1 MIVVDGVVVVAVAV
15 AEDGSGADSA
25 DAIDPSEWN
34 DDDDGMV
41 SDAWRDRDRER
52 EAGADHG
59 AEE

>member
-1 MIVVDGVVVVAVAV
+1 MIVVDGVVVFVAV

-25 DAIDPSEWN
+25 DAIDTSEWN

-52 EAGADHG
+52 EAGGDHG